1 MKYIFAEILFRQNKD
16 YMDLD
21 THFTIVQILKF
32 VFIQSIINGGKKFHV
47 LEQHFIN
54 NKFLNYQ
61 NLDNILTTMAKAQRT
76 YHTLSRFIDK
86 IASRKARIYDY
97 NMDMGMIPLDT
108 YAPHLLITLVEN
120 RTKYN
125 FKLGDLI
132 TLIQKRLGN
141 SNNFFPEPLSIVN
154 PYTNIKITD
163 KNLYKIYFQCKSS
176 NYTLSP
182 LFHQFFLSGFDLV
195 TFLDFNEC
203 LLKEYIIDDYVKY
216 ATKQQKYKKLSAM
229 LYYYKN
235 YTNYRNLGQSREELY
250 ESVSH
255 LLVYYL
261 RYKFSLNPNV
271 RFKSHRIIKREL
283 KRLVIPEPPSQTP
296 FEKHTSRN
304 AYRRDIM
311 RPSASHN
318 VFLFGPLNEEIDEE
332 TDEEM
337 DDNMDDDMDDTIDD
351 ETQLIDEDEL
361 DNIFIANWGD
371 ADGSFEGVASAIS
384 DLNDTIFEGSASAI
398 SDSDDT
404 ILINPPIQNN
414 ANTNLENQINDI
426 FTEFEI
432 INQAVQDL

>member
-1 MKYIFAEILFRQNKD
+1 MKYIFAEILFRQNQD

-32 VFIQSIINGGKKFHV
+32 VFIQSIVNGGKKFHV

-61 NLDNILTTMAKAQRT
+61 NLDNILTTMAKAQKT

-97 NMDMGMIPLDT
+97 NMDMGMIPLDK

-163 KNLYKIYFQCKSS
+163 RNMYKIYFQCKSS

-182 LFHQFFLSGFDLV
+182 LFHQFFLSGFDLE

-203 LLKEYIIDDYVKY
+203 LLKEYIIDDYVKH
-216 ATKQQKYKKLSAM
+216 ATKPQKYKKLSAM
-229 LYYYKN
+229 LYHYKN
-235 YTNYRNLGQSREELY
+235 YTNYRYIGQSKEELY
-250 ESVSH
+250 NSVSH

-261 RYKFSLNPNV
+261 RSKFSLNPNV
-271 RFKSHRIIKREL
+271 RFKSHRIVKREL
-283 KRLVIPEPPSQTP
+283 KRLVVPEPPSQTP

-304 AYRRDIM
+304 AYRRIARDIR

-318 VFLFGPLNEEIDEE
+318 VFLFGPLNEEID
-332 TDEEM
+332 DDMDDDM
-337 DDNMDDDMDDTIDD
+337 DDNMDDDMDDDMD
-351 ETQLIDEDEL
+351 NETQLIDEDEL
-361 DNIFIANWGD
+361 DDIFITNWGD
-371 ADGSFEGVASAIS
+371 ADGSFEGVASY
-384 DLNDTIFEGSASAI
+384 
-398 SDSDDT
+398 SDDT
-404 ILINPPIQNN
+404 ILINQPIQNNANTN